1 MSEENKTLIEQVES
15 LTPDSDDEAMNE
27 TTSDDLLKEAVEKQ
41 LSKIRTQSMLIG
53 AQTACSV
60 ILQKITAWEA
70 QPGKRTLNDHRR
82 LIKEIKEFCNVGVSR
97 KVNPDGTTSPRD
109 ENENDN
115 TKLMEEVDD

>member
-15 LTPDSDDEAMNE
+15 LTPDSDDEVTDE

-53 AQTACSV
+53 AQTSCSV
-60 ILQKITAWEA
+60 ILQKIAAWEA

-82 LIKEIKEFCNVGVSR
+82 LIKEIKEFCSIGVSR